1 MGVNG
6 RRFLYDGSM
15 GMYHRGPL
23 SPRWKTVTQKPDAS
37 LFSPPPLPPPGSPVS
52 QPPSRCASVGAAV
65 LVGLGDGWTSSNLT
79 AAISVTAKKRSNN
92 RGEVEIKL
100 CFFGG
105 LFATPQRKWHHR
117 WSHLFILAVYQWS
130 SFLSGSWCVR
140 YCDSRCKKFKCAFL
154 LRER

>member
-23 SPRWKTVTQKPDAS
+23 SPRWKTVTQKPEVAFV
-37 LFSPPPLPPPGSPVS
+37 LFSLLPPPSSPVS

-65 LVGLGDGWTSSNLT
+65 QVGLGDGWTSSNLT

-100 CFFGG
+100 GFVWVVCSSLLGG
-105 LFATPQRKWHHR
+105 SDITAGHTSLSSQ
-117 WSHLFILAVYQWS
+117 FISEAHFCRVHDVPAS
-130 SFLSGSWCVR
+130 SVTVPIS
-140 YCDSRCKKFKCAFL
+140 D
-154 LRER
+154 REIT